1 MAPKRNASKEKDKAG
16 DEPVPESPPAKIS
29 KTAAIAALLG
39 GQAKAVSVSKSSGA
53 GPSEC
58 TFTLDYTTVQKGEG
72 KGTKTKNLLVT
83 FTVSFGE
90 YTALKNLFDS
100 IPGHSGVW
108 YNKNTKLNMSK
119 PATPEVANCMLQ
131 ALKRACP
138 KSAAS
143 YPEEVASPVGF
154 LQPFLTVVKVPF
166 IQLADGETLSLPH
179 FFLVGNTYVWK
190 EWFKSTYN
198 GVQYTGICFGGTENM
213 AWILLADA
221 ASEDPET
228 GLVARL
234 QRFGVR
240 VQLEDLTE

>member
-1 MAPKRNASKEKDKAG
+1 
-16 DEPVPESPPAKIS
+16 
-29 KTAAIAALLG
+29 
-39 GQAKAVSVSKSSGA
+39 
-53 GPSEC
+53 
-58 TFTLDYTTVQKGEG
+58 
-72 KGTKTKNLLVT
+72 
-83 FTVSFGE
+83 
-90 YTALKNLFDS
+90 
-100 IPGHSGVW
+100 
-108 YNKNTKLNMSK
+108 
-119 PATPEVANCMLQ
+119 MLQ